1 MERAR
6 TDDPVIRVRGLAVG
20 YGSEAVLE
28 RLDFEVRRGERFLM
42 LGPSGCGKTTVLRTL
57 IGLQAPLSGELAVP
71 GREEMLAMT
80 APPRFGVLFQSSAL
94 FGSMTVLQNVMLP
107 LWEWTDLDP
116 ESIDLVARW
125 KLRLVG
131 LDGFEHHL
139 PSEISGGMRKRA
151 GIARA
156 LALDAELLFLDEPS
170 AGLDPITA
178 AALDDLI
185 LVLNQSLGVTMV
197 IVTHELQSILRVGQR
212 CVLFDRGERSIV
224 AAGDPHELREN
235 CEHPLARRF
244 FRRETSPGRP
254 REAQA

>member
-1 MERAR
+1 MTADPKSEPIIRAR
-6 TDDPVIRVRGLAVG
+6 DLSVG
-20 YGSEAVLE
+20 YGGEAVLE
-28 RLDFEVRRGERFLM
+28 HLDFEVRRGEVFLM

-57 IGLQAPLSGELAVP
+57 IGMLAPVAGEALVP
-71 GREEMLAMT
+71 GLEVARAMSG
-80 APPRFGVLFQSSAL
+80 PPEFGVLFQASAL

-107 LWEWTDLDP
+107 LAEWSGLDP
-116 ESIDLVARW
+116 ETVEVLARW

-156 LALDAELLFLDEPS
+156 LALDPDLMFLDEPA

-185 LVLNQSLGVTMV
+185 MTLNKSLGVTMV
-197 IVTHELQSILRVGQR
+197 IVTHELQSIMRIGER
-212 CVLFDRGERSIV
+212 CVLFDRSSRGIV
-224 AAGDPHELREN
+224 AQGDPRELRETSD
-235 CEHPLARRF
+235 HPLARRF
-244 FRRETSPGRP
+244 FRREAATT
-254 REAQA
+254 